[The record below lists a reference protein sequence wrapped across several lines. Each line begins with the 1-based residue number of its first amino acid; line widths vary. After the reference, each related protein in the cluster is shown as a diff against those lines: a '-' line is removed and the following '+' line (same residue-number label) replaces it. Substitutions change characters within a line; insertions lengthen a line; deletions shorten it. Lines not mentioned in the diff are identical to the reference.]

1 MKISNDLLKEALN
14 HYSESC
20 ELDFV
25 LKPSL
30 PILYF
35 GDICDYFKSDFKVIT
50 AALNPSDAEFKE
62 SKNSDLSYVR
72 FPEYKNT
79 TETLYLSLNSY
90 FKNKPY
96 KRWFGTQN
104 VSKSGFLPML
114 NGLGTCYY
122 DGSHKN
128 RAIHTDICSPL
139 ATSPTWSGLKPEQKN
154 VLSKDGY
161 ELWKKLILEIKPD
174 LILMSLKKSNLEL
187 LPLDFIKTIHNKK
200 GRLSPNRKQPEYL
213 IEHYRL
219 NLNGFKTNVIW
230 GSAQN
235 TPLQPFPNRRE
246 LGKKILKYLE
256 DFIINDI
263 K

>member
-14 HYSESC
+14 HYNESC

-96 KRWFGTQN
+96 KRWFVTQN
-104 VSKSGFLPML
+104 VSKS
-114 NGLGTCYY
+114 
-122 DGSHKN
+122 
-128 RAIHTDICSPL
+128 
-139 ATSPTWSGLKPEQKN
+139 
-154 VLSKDGY
+154 
-161 ELWKKLILEIKPD
+161 
-174 LILMSLKKSNLEL
+174 
-187 LPLDFIKTIHNKK
+187 
-200 GRLSPNRKQPEYL
+200 
-213 IEHYRL
+213 
-219 NLNGFKTNVIW
+219 
-230 GSAQN
+230 
-235 TPLQPFPNRRE
+235 
-246 LGKKILKYLE
+246 
-256 DFIINDI
+256 
-263 K
+263 

>member
-96 KRWFGTQN
+96 KRWFGAQN
-104 VSKSGFLPML
+104 VSKSGFLP
-114 NGLGTCYY
+114 
-122 DGSHKN
+122 K
-128 RAIHTDICSPL
+128 
-139 ATSPTWSGLKPEQKN
+139 
-154 VLSKDGY
+154 VV
-161 ELWKKLILEIKPD
+161 WKI
-174 LILMSLKKSNLEL
+174 
-187 LPLDFIKTIHNKK
+187 
-200 GRLSPNRKQPEYL
+200 
-213 IEHYRL
+213 
-219 NLNGFKTNVIW
+219 
-230 GSAQN
+230 
-235 TPLQPFPNRRE
+235 
-246 LGKKILKYLE
+246 
-256 DFIINDI
+256 
-263 K
+263 